1 MMKSLLCTAILLFA
15 AISLASATGIIID
28 TAHHH
33 PGDDFEFSNL
43 GIRIT
48 KTEPVTIEPP
58 LKVAWTHDLSRPY
71 PDSSG
76 MPPISVIADGAIY
89 LGKGGIKAIDANTGK
104 IRWANDLDADPRGN
118 DWDLGYN
125 EGTLYALNSH
135 KSPNIYALDAKTG
148 KVLWS
153 KEYTNIG
160 GNPIILGNTLYAVT
174 PDDRYVFAIDTANG
188 NLE

>member
-1 MMKSLLCTAILLFA
+1 MSKAQNLRKYMMKILLCTAIIVFA
-15 AISLASATGIIID
+15 AISLTSATGIIID
-28 TAHHH
+28 TAHH
-33 PGDDFEFSNL
+33 PPVDDFESSNP

-71 PDSSG
+71 PYLSW

-89 LGKGGIKAIDANTGK
+89 LVGTGDIKAIDTNTGK
-104 IRWANDLDADPRGN
+104 IGWDNDLDADPRGN

-125 EGTLYALNSH
+125 DGILYALNS
-135 KSPNIYALDAKTG
+135 PIIYALDAKTG
-148 KVLWS
+148 KVLWR

-160 GNPIILGNTLYAVT
+160 GDSGYPRKHPVCSHT
-174 PDDRYVFAIDTANG
+174 
-188 NLE
+188 